1 MPEMK
6 FDDIKEQELVPAG
19 LYLAQVAAS
28 EETESQA
35 GNTMFKLRWQIIVD
49 SEGNEDHANR
59 VIFDNLVFA
68 FQSDSPVPLRRVKQA
83 LSSLGWDK
91 SFTGDV
97 EAEELIGKV
106 ALIGVGQRPSS
117 GTDEQGEPY
126 PPQNNVRNYKR
137 PASEML
143 ANVV

>member
-28 EETESQA
+28 EETVSQA
-35 GNTMFKLRWQIIVD
+35 GNVMFKVRWQIIVD
-49 SEGNEDHANR
+49 SAGEEDHANR

-68 FQSDSPVPLRRVKQA
+68 FESESPVPLRRVKQA
-83 LSSLGWDK
+83 LGSLGWDK
-91 SFTGDV
+91 DFSGDV

-106 ALIGVGQRPSS
+106 ALIGVGQRQSD
-117 GTDEQGEPY
+117 GVDDQGEPY
-126 PPQNNVRNYKR
+126 PKQNNVRNYKR
-137 PASEML
+137 PPAELL
-143 ANVV
+143 AAAV